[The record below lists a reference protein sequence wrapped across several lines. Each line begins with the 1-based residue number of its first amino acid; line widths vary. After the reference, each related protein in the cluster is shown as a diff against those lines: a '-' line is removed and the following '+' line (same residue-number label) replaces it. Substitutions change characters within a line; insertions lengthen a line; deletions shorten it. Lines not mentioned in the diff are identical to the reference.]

1 MNGTHPGSKHTL
13 AQRRTFLDSARAAN
27 GGRLRVRTH
36 FDMRAIRGPCPTQS
50 RHLAFIYEQ
59 QSLHA
64 VFFFV
69 LCPRGKGLPT
79 VDSSGTAINA
89 TQK

>member
-1 MNGTHPGSKHTL
+1 
-13 AQRRTFLDSARAAN
+13 
-27 GGRLRVRTH
+27 
-36 FDMRAIRGPCPTQS
+36 MRAIRGSCPTQT

-64 VFFFV
+64 VCCFV

-79 VDSSGTAINA
+79 VDSSSTGINA